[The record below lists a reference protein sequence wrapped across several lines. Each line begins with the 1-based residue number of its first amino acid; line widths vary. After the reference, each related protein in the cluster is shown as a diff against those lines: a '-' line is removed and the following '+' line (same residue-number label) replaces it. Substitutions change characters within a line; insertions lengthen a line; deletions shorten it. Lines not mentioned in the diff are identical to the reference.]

1 LLIIFRIKFIFL
13 DGKYDPKYD
22 FNITTKN
29 VPAFVIH
36 GTRLVFA
43 HLPFWWNHLSTAT
56 SSLGISLFVLHLIF
70 AWSECLKRFDG
81 INVQN
86 KKEKNDSGGNL
97 PFLYY
102 M

>member
-1 LLIIFRIKFIFL
+1 MENMIQNMILISLPKMCQPSLSMEQDWFL
-13 DGKYDPKYD
+13 H
-22 FNITTKN
+22 IC
-29 VPAFVIH
+29 
-36 GTRLVFA
+36 R
-43 HLPFWWNHLSTAT
+43 PFWWNHLSTAT